1 MTAHCAQE
9 QAAKAKKNANG
20 FKLDKSHV
28 LLTNLMADYNRVI
41 NTEQD
46 AETTGQV
53 LTALKKL
60 QQAEVQQREQLGLVS
75 VEVAELLK
83 KCQLEQYAEQF
94 HEKGFDDVKVIQMYV
109 TDVLEHIRMKPDEE
123 ERLRRALGTPTPL
136 AKRTALREQKQAR
149 GPVVAGR
156 WQVLVAA
163 VDCLRGS
170 ADCLSIYID
179 GTLTNHGLTG
189 SDLAGDNG
197 LSLGG
202 RIVLLGGGKQS
213 ESRGGD
219 LRKVCNQP

>member
-1 MTAHCAQE
+1 ML
-9 QAAKAKKNANG
+9 
-20 FKLDKSHV
+20 FRS
-28 LLTNLMADYNRVI
+28 DYSRVI

-53 LTALKKL
+53 LTALKKKL
-60 QQAEVQQREQLGLVS
+60 QPEPEPEPEQETHPPGTVPELSPSQDQQPSDQK
-75 VEVAELLK
+75 A
-83 KCQLEQYAEQF
+83 
-94 HEKGFDDVKVIQMYV
+94 
-109 TDVLEHIRMKPDEE
+109 
-123 ERLRRALGTPTPL
+123 
-136 AKRTALREQKQAR
+136 EQKQAR

-197 LSLGG
+197 LSLGA

-219 LRKVCNQP
+219 LRKVCNQS